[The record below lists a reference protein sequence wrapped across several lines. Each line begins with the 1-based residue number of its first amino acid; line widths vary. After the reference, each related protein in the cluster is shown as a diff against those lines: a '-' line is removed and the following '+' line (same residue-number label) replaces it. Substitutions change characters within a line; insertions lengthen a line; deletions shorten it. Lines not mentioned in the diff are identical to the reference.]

1 MGRFGPRPAD
11 GAGRRR
17 KKAGPR
23 GGALVYYAFDLLH
36 HDGRS
41 LLDVPLE
48 QRKRLL
54 RSVLRE
60 HAMVRYGAHVDAD
73 GEAFHTAVQQQGLEG
88 VIAKLRSSRYEP
100 GRRSKA
106 WLKIKIRR
114 EQEAV
119 VVGYEPGKG
128 THKELGSLILAV
140 HDEGEWRYVG
150 EVGSGLD
157 ARTRA
162 QLKAELDEHA
172 RNEPPV
178 VNAPRIKGARWSE
191 PRLVVRVDFAEWTSD
206 GLLRQAAYKGID
218 IGKDPHAVGRERA
231 APVGKA
237 VEAAEKAA
245 ARQKPTQSARAQKS
259 VGRKSEG
266 RKSAGRKSDAEQ
278 VAGLPQAATAA
289 ELAALEEI
297 RREGNWQIGGRTI
310 RLTNLEK
317 VLFPEPGFT
326 KRDLIRYYVRIAP
339 VMLPYLRGRPL
350 NLWRWPD
357 GVTGKHFWQ
366 KEIPSHAPEW
376 LGRWSYPEAGS
387 SEAHTYIVPDQV
399 ATMAWLANHATIDMH
414 PWTSRT
420 DAYKSPTYALVDIDP
435 GTQTTWD
442 EVVQLAKVYRA
453 ALEHLGV
460 IGLPKV
466 TGKRGIQVWVPIEPK
481 YSFADTRDWVEQ
493 LSRAVGATLP
503 ELVSWEWEKSSRK
516 GRARLDYTQNAVN
529 KTLVAPYAVRPV
541 AAAAV
546 SAPIEWDELDDA
558 QLRPDRWNIAS
569 IFERLEQKGDL
580 FRPALEVEQE
590 LPPVG

>member
-1 MGRFGPRPAD
+1 LEVRQPDRSTTDLPV
-11 GAGRRR
+11 
-17 KKAGPR
+17 
-23 GGALVYYAFDLLH
+23 AL
-36 HDGRS
+36 
-41 LLDVPLE
+41 
-48 QRKRLL
+48 
-54 RSVLRE
+54 
-60 HAMVRYGAHVDAD
+60 
-73 GEAFHTAVQQQGLEG
+73 
-88 VIAKLRSSRYEP
+88 
-100 GRRSKA
+100 
-106 WLKIKIRR
+106 
-114 EQEAV
+114 
-119 VVGYEPGKG
+119 
-128 THKELGSLILAV
+128 
-140 HDEGEWRYVG
+140 
-150 EVGSGLD
+150 
-157 ARTRA
+157 
-162 QLKAELDEHA
+162 
-172 RNEPPV
+172 
-178 VNAPRIKGARWSE
+178 
-191 PRLVVRVDFAEWTSD
+191 
-206 GLLRQAAYKGID
+206 
-218 IGKDPHAVGRERA
+218 
-231 APVGKA
+231 
-237 VEAAEKAA
+237 
-245 ARQKPTQSARAQKS
+245 
-259 VGRKSEG
+259 
-266 RKSAGRKSDAEQ
+266 
-278 VAGLPQAATAA
+278 
-289 ELAALEEI
+289 
-297 RREGNWQIGGRTI
+297 
-310 RLTNLEK
+310 
-317 VLFPEPGFT
+317 
-326 KRDLIRYYVRIAP
+326 AP